1 MAKLRSKSIKSKML
15 VMILPVT
22 IISMLMLSSLSYVT
36 AKKTIDSEINE
47 KMKYQTDAV
56 IENISKSLENHSKIP
71 FTLAR
76 TVEASRDTLTEKN
89 YENLVKSYVNSNDQ
103 TFGVGIWYEP
113 FKYKN
118 DVKFFGPYAYKK
130 DGVVTY
136 TNEYSKTD
144 YTSSNWY
151 KLGENTDES
160 LSWSEPYIDDVT
172 NTTMITTTVPILDD
186 KKNRI
191 GVTTAD
197 INLSNIQ
204 EMIKNIK
211 VGEGGRAFLLN
222 KDGTYLSDLD
232 EEKIMKAN
240 ISSDPNESLS
250 SISKNILENENGID
264 SFNDSNGKNI
274 IFFSN
279 IPNVNW
285 KLVLS
290 IPEKELLS
298 PLRSLLYKVLITM
311 TGTILLIVLIIM
323 LIVNNIKNRIS
334 KVNKLAEAISSG
346 DLTDRIEITNNDEL
360 GEMAVYLNKMNDNLK
375 DIIKSV
381 SDGLEQ
387 VVATSEELTASAG
400 QTREAADQI
409 AVSIQEIANG
419 SDLQSSSYDIVSE
432 ESEQVFKGVDK
443 IASDINTATNSS
455 ITAYNK
461 AFDGN
466 DVIVGTINQMNEIN
480 SKVYT
485 SSKMINSLGEKS
497 SKIGEIISLI
507 TDISSRTNLL
517 ALNAAIEA
525 ARAGEQGRGFAVVAD
540 EIRKLAEQSANASN
554 NISSIINEIQNE
566 ISFTITSMNEGNKAV
581 DEGMVLVENAGE
593 SFKDI
598 LSEIENVS
606 NNMKSVSEVINNVLS
621 STKVMV
627 KSIDENA
634 QISKQTALNS
644 QSVAASSEEQSA
656 LMQEVSHASEEL
668 SNMAF
673 ELQSDLTKFKL

>member
-1 MAKLRSKSIKSKML
+1 MVKLRFKSIKSKML

-22 IISMLMLSSLSYVT
+22 IISMLMLSSLSYIT
-36 AKKTIDSEINE
+36 AKQIIDSEINE
-47 KMKYQTDAV
+47 KMKYQTNSV
-56 IENISKSLENHSKIP
+56 IENISKALDKHSKIP
-71 FTLAR
+71 LILAK
-76 TVEASRDTLTEKN
+76 TVGICGKNLSEKD
-89 YENLVKSYVNSNDQ
+89 YENLVKSYAESNDE
-103 TFGVGIWYEP
+103 TFGSGVWYEP
-113 FKYKN
+113 FKYKS
-118 DVKFFGPYAYKK
+118 DVKFFGPYGYKK

-136 TNEYSKTD
+136 TEEYSKVD
-144 YTSSNWY
+144 YTSSDWY
-151 KLGENTDES
+151 KQGKNIDKD
-160 LSWSEPYIDDVT
+160 LSWSEPYEDEVA
-172 NTTMITTTVPILDD
+172 NVTMITTTVPIVDD
-186 KKNRI
+186 KKNFI

-197 INLSNIQ
+197 IDLSRIQ
-204 EMIKNIK
+204 EMIRNIK
-211 VGEGGRAFLLN
+211 VGESGRAFLVN
-222 KDGTYLSDLD
+222 KDGIYLSDID
-232 EEKIMKAN
+232 EEKNMKVN
-240 ISSDPNESLS
+240 ISNDTNESIS
-250 SISKNILENENGID
+250 SISKEILENESGVGY
-264 SFNDSNGKNI
+264 FNDSNGKNM
-274 IFFSN
+274 IFYSKV
-279 IPNVNW
+279 PNVNW

-298 PLRSLLYKVLITM
+298 PLESLSNKVLITM
-311 TGTILLIVLIIM
+311 TGTIIVIILIVI

-334 KVNKLAEAISSG
+334 GANKLAESIASG
-346 DLTDRIEITNNDEL
+346 DLTNRIEVTNNDEL
-360 GEMAVYLNKMNDNLK
+360 GVMAVYLNKMNDNLK
-375 DIIKSV
+375 NIIKSV

-419 SDLQSSSYDIVSE
+419 SDLQSSSYDIMSE

-443 IASDINTATNSS
+443 IANDINTATNSS

-466 DVIVGTINQMNEIN
+466 DVIIGTINQMNEIN

-525 ARAGEQGRGFAVVAD
+525 ARAGEQGKGFAVVAD

-566 ISFTITSMNEGNKAV
+566 ISFAITSMDEGNKAV
-581 DEGMVLVENAGE
+581 DEGMNLVENAGE
-593 SFKDI
+593 SFKEI

-606 NNMKSVSEVINNVLS
+606 NNMKSVSGVIDSVLS

-634 QISKQTALNS
+634 QIPKQTALNS

-673 ELQSDLTKFKL
+673 ELQSDLNKFKL

>member
-1 MAKLRSKSIKSKML
+1 MAKLKSKSIKSKML

-103 TFGVGIWYEP
+103 TFGAGIWYEP

-144 YTSSNWY
+144 YTSTHWY
-151 KLGENTDES
+151 KLGENADKG
-160 LSWSEPYIDDVT
+160 LSWSEPYIDGVT

-222 KDGTYLSDLD
+222 KDGTYLSDID

-240 ISSDPNESLS
+240 ISSDSNESLS
-250 SISKNILENENGID
+250 SISKNILENESGID
-264 SFNDSNGKNI
+264 SFADSNGKNI

-279 IPNVNW
+279 IPSVNW

-298 PLRSLLYKVLITM
+298 PLRTLLYKVLITM

-346 DLTDRIEITNNDEL
+346 DLTNRIEITNNDEL

-375 DIIKSV
+375 NIIKSV

-400 QTREAADQI
+400 QTKEAADQI

-455 ITAYNK
+455 IAAYSK

-566 ISFTITSMNEGNKAV
+566 ISFTIISMNEGNKAV

>member
-103 TFGVGIWYEP
+103 TFGAGIWYEP

-144 YTSSNWY
+144 YTSSLWY
-151 KLGENTDES
+151 KLGENTDKG

-222 KDGTYLSDLD
+222 KDGTYLSDID

-240 ISSDPNESLS
+240 ISSDSNESLS
-250 SISKNILENENGID
+250 SIGKNILENENGID
-264 SFNDSNGKNI
+264 SFSDSNGKNI
-274 IFFSN
+274 IFFSKV
-279 IPNVNW
+279 PNVNW

-346 DLTDRIEITNNDEL
+346 DLTNRIEITNNDEL

>member
-15 VMILPVT
+15 IMILPVT

-76 TVEASRDTLTEKN
+76 TVEASRDTLSEKN

-103 TFGVGIWYEP
+103 TFGAGIWYEP

-144 YTSSNWY
+144 YTSSHWY
-151 KLGENTDES
+151 KLGENTDKG

-222 KDGTYLSDLD
+222 KDGTYLSDID

-240 ISSDPNESLS
+240 ISSDSNESLS
-250 SISKNILENENGID
+250 SISKNILENESGID
-264 SFNDSNGKNI
+264 SFTDSNGKNI
-274 IFFSN
+274 IFFSKV
-279 IPNVNW
+279 PNVNW

-334 KVNKLAEAISSG
+334 KVNKLAESISSG
-346 DLTDRIEITNNDEL
+346 DLTNRIEITNNDEL
-360 GEMAVYLNKMNDNLK
+360 GEMAVYLNMMNDNLK

-400 QTREAADQI
+400 QTREAAAKI

-419 SDLQSSSYDIVSE
+419 SDLQSS
-432 ESEQVFKGVDK
+432 
-443 IASDINTATNSS
+443 
-455 ITAYNK
+455 
-461 AFDGN
+461 
-466 DVIVGTINQMNEIN
+466 
-480 SKVYT
+480 
-485 SSKMINSLGEKS
+485 
-497 SKIGEIISLI
+497 
-507 TDISSRTNLL
+507 
-517 ALNAAIEA
+517 
-525 ARAGEQGRGFAVVAD
+525 
-540 EIRKLAEQSANASN
+540 
-554 NISSIINEIQNE
+554 
-566 ISFTITSMNEGNKAV
+566 
-581 DEGMVLVENAGE
+581 
-593 SFKDI
+593 
-598 LSEIENVS
+598 
-606 NNMKSVSEVINNVLS
+606 
-621 STKVMV
+621 
-627 KSIDENA
+627 
-634 QISKQTALNS
+634 
-644 QSVAASSEEQSA
+644 
-656 LMQEVSHASEEL
+656 
-668 SNMAF
+668 
-673 ELQSDLTKFKL
+673 